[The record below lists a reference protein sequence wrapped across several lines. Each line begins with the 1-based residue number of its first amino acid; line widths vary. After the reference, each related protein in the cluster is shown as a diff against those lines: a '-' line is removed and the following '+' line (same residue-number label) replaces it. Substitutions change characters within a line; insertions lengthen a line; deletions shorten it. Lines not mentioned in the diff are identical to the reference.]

1 MPCKTDLPL
10 SGARVVEWAL
20 DLCALACLL
29 AAAGGAAAAEPLAIR
44 QGWVSLTAA
53 FTPIVFEHKEVMR
66 HYGTSYVLEA
76 SHFQGT
82 SAELTAIAAGEADLI
97 TIGFSTLAAGVERA
111 GLDLRIVADGFQDGI
126 EGHFSS
132 HYVVR
137 ADSGIDRIED
147 LKGKALATN
156 GIGGSLDVALR
167 AMMRKHGM
175 EDKHDYTLIESEF
188 ATMNAML
195 LSGKVDLIGQ
205 TPPFIY
211 DPALTAKSRLL
222 FTMRDAVGP
231 TQMIALAARA
241 QFLDKNRAAMT
252 DFFEDYLR
260 GIRWA
265 LDPAHRAEVVALVAG
280 ATKQPAER
288 IASFLYT
295 DRDFYRDAH
304 ARPNLD
310 ALQHDM
316 ETQVSLGFVKSELD
330 VRKYSDLSFIEAAAQ
345 RVSDDGH

>member
-1 MPCKTDLPL
+1 MRLIKQV
-10 SGARVVEWAL
+10 A
-20 DLCALACLL
+20 L
-29 AAAGGAAAAEPLAIR
+29 AAAVLAASGAASAEPLTIR

-53 FTPIVFEHKEVMR
+53 FTPIVFEKKEVMT
-66 HYGTSYVLEA
+66 HYGKSYVLEA

-82 SAELTAIAAGEADLI
+82 SAELTAIAAGEVDLI
-97 TIGFSTLAAGVERA
+97 TIGFSTLAAGVQRA
-111 GLDLRIVADGFQDGI
+111 GIDLRIVADEFQDGI
-126 EGHFSS
+126 DGHFSS

-137 ADSGIDRIED
+137 TDSGINRIED
-147 LKGKALATN
+147 LKGKALVTN

-175 EDKHDYTLIESEF
+175 EDKRDYTLIEGGF
-188 ATMNAML
+188 ANMNAML

-265 LDPAHRAEVVALVAG
+265 LDPDHRAEVIAIVAA
-280 ATKQPAER
+280 ATKQPTER
-288 IASFLYT
+288 IGSFLYT
-295 DRDFYRDAH
+295 DRDFYRDPH
-304 ARPNLD
+304 ARPNIA

-316 ETQVSLGFVKSELD
+316 ETQRSLGFIQSDLD
-330 VRKYSDLSFIEAAAQ
+330 VSQYTDLSFVEAAAK
-345 RVSDDGH
+345 RVQ